1 MEALA
6 KTLPGITFNETAL
19 LVNTTEPF
27 ARTEFS
33 LWTQLKGLQAAVSHF
48 SVVVCGYSTPKLKNE
63 GDTFE
68 IKFDGIIGRS
78 TDEKVLELR

>member
-33 LWTQLKGLQAAVSHF
+33 LWGQLTGLQAAVSHF
-48 SVVVCGYSTPKLKNE
+48 SIVVCGYSTPQLKNE
-63 GDTFE
+63 GDILE
-68 IKFDGIIGRS
+68 VKFDGIIGRS
-78 TDEKVLELR
+78 TDSKVFELR